1 MVFILLRDV
10 SRLFIVS
17 EGSKTRE
24 KADSGRDPSS
34 FRFSRVFCIIHATF
48 YSRFLLDASLVVKGN
63 YFCPITNS
71 IKVKVCLP
79 SFVGKSFFSF
89 PRPLLSLSLSF
100 LLVFPICPLDF
111 SFFLFVYFFFF
122 FFFLFFVFFN
132 YLANREAN
140 ELLGTKGGTRF
151 ALMQVPLMERFY

>member
-1 MVFILLRDV
+1 MPQAILNNKFL
-10 SRLFIVS
+10 VS
-17 EGSKTRE
+17 EGNKTRE
-24 KADSGRDPSS
+24 KSDSGRDPSS

-89 PRPLLSLSLSF
+89 SHPLLSPF
-100 LLVFPICPLDF
+100 LVFPIFPLDF
-111 SFFLFVYFFFF
+111 SFFLFYFFFF
-122 FFFLFFVFFN
+122 SFFLFFFRLF
-132 YLANREAN
+132 
-140 ELLGTKGGTRF
+140 
-151 ALMQVPLMERFY
+151 

>member
-10 SRLFIVS
+10 PRLFIVS

-89 PRPLLSLSLSF
+89 PRPLLSLSLLS
-100 LLVFPICPLDF
+100 PCF
-111 SFFLFVYFFFF
+111 SNLPPRFFFLSLRLFFFF